1 MAVLTAAGTK
11 RAKRSVKRGSLRRE
25 VLKYK
30 HIYII
35 LIPAILYYVL
45 FQYAPMG
52 GLAIACQKFSLTK
65 GILGSRWVGL
75 SNFTSFLNDV
85 YFWRLL
91 RNTLMINFWGLVFGF
106 PAPIIFALLLN
117 EIKKDRFKKS
127 VQTITYIPHF
137 LSVVVVSSLVL
148 TFVSSQGILNS
159 LIRLFGGD
167 TVYFMNEP
175 KYFYRIYVISDIWQE
190 LGWNSILYVAA
201 ISGID
206 QELYEAA
213 TIDGAGRWRQLWNV
227 TLPGIMGTIMI
238 VLIMRMG
245 RMLTI
250 GYDKIILLYNPAIY
264 ERADVISTY
273 VYRRGLLDGDYGYSA
288 AVGLFNSVFNFI
300 FLMTANFFSKKA
312 TGSGLW

>member
-1 MAVLTAAGTK
+1 MATVEAKIVK
-11 RAKRSVKRGSLRRE
+11 RVAKRHSIWRQ

-35 LIPAILYYVL
+35 LLPAILFYL
-45 FQYAPMG
+45 IFHYAPMG
-52 GLAIACQKFSLTK
+52 GLVIAFQKFSLTK
-65 GILGSRWVGL
+65 GIFGSRWVGL
-75 SNFTSFLNDV
+75 ENFISFLNDV

-117 EIKKDRFKKS
+117 ELKNNVFKKS

-148 TFVSSQGILNS
+148 TFVSSQGLINS
-159 LIRLFGGD
+159 IIRLFGGE
-167 TVYFMNEP
+167 TIYFMNDP
-175 KYFYRIYVISDIWQE
+175 KYFYRIYVISDIWQQ
-190 LGWNSILYVAA
+190 LGWNSILYIAA

-213 TIDGAGRWRQLWNV
+213 TIDGAGRWRQLLHV

-264 ERADVISTY
+264 ETADVISTY
-273 VYRRGLLDGDYGYSA
+273 VYRRGLMDGDYSYSA
-288 AVGLFNSVFNFI
+288 AVGLFNSIFNFI
-300 FLMTANFFSKKA
+300 FLMSANFLSKKA
-312 TGSGLW
+312 TGNGLW

>member
-1 MAVLTAAGTK
+1 MATVEAKIVK
-11 RAKRSVKRGSLRRE
+11 RAAKRHSIWRQ

-35 LIPAILYYVL
+35 LLPAILFYL
-45 FQYAPMG
+45 IFHYAPMG
-52 GLAIACQKFSLTK
+52 GLVIAFQKFSLTR
-65 GILGSRWVGL
+65 GIFGSRWVGL
-75 SNFTSFLNDV
+75 ENFISFLNDV

-117 EIKKDRFKKS
+117 ELKNNVFKKS

-148 TFVSSQGILNS
+148 TFVSSQGLINS
-159 LIRLFGGD
+159 IIRLFGGE
-167 TVYFMNEP
+167 TTYFMNDP
-175 KYFYRIYVISDIWQE
+175 KYFYRIYVISDIWQQ
-190 LGWNSILYVAA
+190 LGWNSILYIAA

-213 TIDGAGRWRQLWNV
+213 TIDGAGRWRQLLHV
-227 TLPGIMGTIMI
+227 TLPGIMGTVMI

-264 ERADVISTY
+264 ETADVISTY
-273 VYRRGLLDGDYGYSA
+273 VYRRGLMDGDYSYSA
-288 AVGLFNSVFNFI
+288 AVGLFNSIFNFI
-300 FLMTANFFSKKA
+300 FLMSANFLSKKV

>member
-1 MAVLTAAGTK
+1 MTTAEIKNAKKIGK
-11 RAKRSVKRGSLRRE
+11 RHSLWKE

-35 LIPAILYYVL
+35 LLPAILYYL
-45 FQYAPMG
+45 IFMYAPMG
-52 GLAIACQKFSLTK
+52 GLAIAFQKFSLTK
-65 GILGSRWVGL
+65 GIFGSKWVGFA
-75 SNFTSFLNDV
+75 NFTSFLNDV

-91 RNTLMINFWGLVFGF
+91 RNTLMLNFWGLVFGF

-117 EIKKDRFKKS
+117 EIKKERFKKS

-148 TFVSSQGILNS
+148 TFVSSQGLINA
-159 LIRLFGGD
+159 LIRMCGGD

-175 KYFYRIYVISDIWQE
+175 KYFYRIYVISDIWQQ
-190 LGWNSILYVAA
+190 LGWNSILYIAA

-227 TLPGIMGTIMI
+227 TLPGIMGTVMI

-245 RMLTI
+245 RMLSI

-264 ERADVISTY
+264 EKADVISTY
-273 VYRRGLLDGDYGYSA
+273 VYRRGLLDGDYSYSA

-300 FLMTANFFSKKA
+300 FLMSANFFSKKA

>member
-1 MAVLTAAGTK
+1 MTAAETK
-11 RAKRSVKRGSLRRE
+11 KANKSVKRGSLRRE
-25 VLKYK
+25 ALKYK

-52 GLAIACQKFSLTK
+52 GLAIAFQKFSLTK

-300 FLMTANFFSKKA
+300 FLMTANFLSKKA